1 MSRFTD
7 DQAAFAG
14 NWRTILLID
23 AAIGWAMI
31 IVAFLVRGII
41 GLVLLGAGGAYL
53 VLNLRRGRRWR
64 AMRREAGLDQ

>member
-7 DQAAFAG
+7 DEAALAA
-14 NWRTILLID
+14 NWRTILLVD
-23 AAIGWAMI
+23 AAIGWAM
-31 IVAFLVRGII
+31 VVLAFVIQGII

-64 AMRREAGLDQ
+64 RLRREAGLGQ